1 MFDERTADF
10 IKVLTNVLTKKS
22 CLATIVSLVMSQPHR
37 ARKPVFDPK
46 KDRRSNERPSVGVKG
61 RIFFPDRQYDEDCIV
76 VDLSPDGAG
85 LRATFSAATGERL
98 ILYVDGLGRF
108 EGKIIWRDRL
118 RIGVQFK
125 CSETKRA
132 RVADLIAAY
141 LEFGSVSATAVRE
154 TSRVRGRAALHSFT
168 RASGEKLACE
178 IVDMALSGA
187 SLRTDERPD
196 VGETILFGRTIA
208 LVVRHTACGI
218 AVTFT
223 GTSQPRLVASMSG
236 PTAPL

>member
-1 MFDERTADF
+1 
-10 IKVLTNVLTKKS
+10 
-22 CLATIVSLVMSQPHR
+22 MSQLHR
-37 ARKPVFDPK
+37 ARKPAFDPK
-46 KDRRSNERPSVGVKG
+46 KDRRSNERPNIGVKG
-61 RIFFPDRQYDEDCIV
+61 TIFFPDRQYEEQCAV

-85 LRATFSAATGERL
+85 LKATFSAASGERL

-108 EGKIIWRDRL
+108 EGKIVWRDRL

-141 LEFGSVSATAVRE
+141 LEFGSVSATAVRQ
-154 TSRVRGRAALHSFT
+154 TSCLSGEAALHSFT
-168 RASGEKLACE
+168 RASGQNLACE

-196 VGETILFGRTIA
+196 VGETIFFGRTPA
-208 LVVRHTACGI
+208 LVIRHTDCGI
-218 AVTFT
+218 AISFT
-223 GTSQPRLVASMSG
+223 GSIAMEVVQPERPVVS
-236 PTAPL
+236 